1 MTHAIQWNLEIEYLQ
16 KVMESLSFAGN
27 MGRNIGKNI
36 SENLSSKSS
45 QKPFDHAKQSST
57 DALKILQKEGFEKQ
71 QTQLVI

>member
-1 MTHAIQWNLEIEYLQ
+1 
-16 KVMESLSFAGN
+16 MESLSFAGN

-57 DALKILQKEGFEKQ
+57 DALKILQKEGFKK
-71 QTQLVI
+71 